1 MISGRQAL
9 ATIEQTIG
17 QARSEEG
24 RLDAALKSAADQ
36 MARLRAERMDAFRAL
51 ARLKLD
57 TMTRDGMVRALD
69 AAERQALDLLAQ
81 RRQAFERL
89 MERRRAAEQAVKDRE
104 AERHAKAAALEE
116 ALKPIAA
123 LRQQVEAQVRAS
135 PEWAAQRARIED
147 APPVLYVGEVRSRS
161 RRVRREREGA

>member
-17 QARSEEG
+17 QARGEEG

-57 TMTRDGMVRALD
+57 TMTRDGVVRAHNP
-69 AAERQALDLLAQ
+69 APRSIVGPVGEIHCH
-81 RRQAFERL
+81 FERDEL
-89 MERRRAAEQAVKDRE
+89 PVFQAPRLVAVSRPSMQPAKHLFPPERAAC
-104 AERHAKAAALEE
+104 
-116 ALKPIAA
+116 
-123 LRQQVEAQVRAS
+123 
-135 PEWAAQRARIED
+135 
-147 APPVLYVGEVRSRS
+147 
-161 RRVRREREGA
+161 